1 MALLN
6 YKRKLSLKNLLL
18 MAKENYIKLINQKLS
33 EYSHS
38 LLSSEHDPLF
48 LVEESDLVNI
58 CKILKTDSELDY
70 SILIDICAVDYLTY
84 GQADWV
90 TNDATKT
97 GYSRAV
103 EQKIIADDDDEFPD
117 RFAIFYQLLSISNNS
132 RITLKTFTTKSNPPS
147 VASIN
152 KIWNSANWFERE
164 AFDLMGVHFKGHP
177 DLRRILTDYGF
188 IGHPFRKD
196 FPTHGN
202 LEVTYDEDEEKVVY
216 KPVSITTRPSV
227 PRVIRKDND

>member
-1 MALLN
+1 
-6 YKRKLSLKNLLL
+6 
-18 MAKENYIKLINQKLS
+18 MAKENQIKLINQKLS

-38 LLSSEHDPLF
+38 LLSSDHDPLF
-48 LVEESDLVNI
+48 LVEQSDLVNI
-58 CKILKTDSELDY
+58 CKILKTDNELDY

-90 TNDATKT
+90 TNEATKT

-147 VASIN
+147 VPSIN
-152 KIWNSANWFERE
+152 KIWNSANWFERD
-164 AFDLMGVHFKGHP
+164 AFDLMGVDFKGHP

-196 FPTHGN
+196 FPAHGN
-202 LEVTYDEDEEKVVY
+202 LEVIYDEDKEEVVY

>member
-1 MALLN
+1 MD
-6 YKRKLSLKNLLL
+6 KG
-18 MAKENYIKLINQKLS
+18 NYIKLINQKLS

-38 LLSSEHDPLF
+38 LLSSDHDPLF
-48 LVEESDLVNI
+48 LVEQSDLVNI

-132 RITLKTFTTKSNPPS
+132 RITLKTFTTKSNPPI
-147 VASIN
+147 VPSIN

-196 FPTHGN
+196 FPTNGN

>member
-1 MALLN
+1 
-6 YKRKLSLKNLLL
+6 
-18 MAKENYIKLINQKLS
+18 MAKENHIKLINQKLS
-33 EYSHS
+33 DYSHS
-38 LLSSEHDPLF
+38 LLSSDHDPLF
-48 LVEESDLVNI
+48 LIEQSELVKI
-58 CKILKTDSELDY
+58 CKILKADNELDY

-90 TNDATKT
+90 TKDATKT

-103 EQKIIADDDDEFPD
+103 EPKIIANDDDEFPD
-117 RFAIFYQLLSISNNS
+117 RFAIFYQLLSLSNNS

-147 VASIN
+147 VPSIN

-196 FPTHGN
+196 FPTNGN
-202 LEVTYDEDEEKVVY
+202 LEVVYDEEKEEVVY
-216 KPVSITTRPSV
+216 KPVTITTRPSV

>member
-1 MALLN
+1 
-6 YKRKLSLKNLLL
+6 

-33 EYSHS
+33 EYSYS
-38 LLSSEHDPLF
+38 LLSSDHDPLF
-48 LVEESDLVNI
+48 LVEQSDLVNI

-132 RITLKTFTTKSNPPS
+132 RITLKTFTQNQTPLVFPPS
-147 VASIN
+147 I
-152 KIWNSANWFERE
+152 KYGIQ
-164 AFDLMGVHFKGHP
+164 
-177 DLRRILTDYGF
+177 RIGL
-188 IGHPFRKD
+188 K
-196 FPTHGN
+196 
-202 LEVTYDEDEEKVVY
+202 EKLL
-216 KPVSITTRPSV
+216 I
-227 PRVIRKDND
+227 